1 MSLSRS
7 KTALAFTLLVLGPVL
22 QDAMAFAPSLFRS
35 AAQYRPL
42 VRPASCDRKRGTAL
56 ELVDPSDAADHITSA
71 VNHIHT
77 LANLVGGPGDNTAS
91 AETTQGLAALLS
103 TTYSDVA
110 TASNHGSFFGVPFG
124 ARDPY
129 FNGMSIPPR
138 FDPEDV
144 KEGIT
149 AATSSLSAGGSATA
163 SAGDVPILDLS
174 QMTIDRVMPGFRVPG
189 GLPPANELPISE
201 ELTKGELEMNLR
213 QADIISRL
221 PNAALVFVLIDFF
234 LVSPGIDVYKE
245 DIEDER
251 SEIVIDKVG
260 GLAIRF
266 ALLMAIGFA
275 TIWISN
281 MTYHPAL

>member
-1 MSLSRS
+1 MSLPRS
-7 KTALAFTLLVLGPVL
+7 KTALASTILVLGPVL

-35 AAQYRPL
+35 AAQYRPS
-42 VRPASCDRKRGTAL
+42 VHPSSCDRKRGTAL
-56 ELVDPSDAADHITSA
+56 ALLDPSDAADHITSA
-71 VNHIHT
+71 VDHIQT
-77 LANLVGGPGDNTAS
+77 LTNLVGSHGTGDSTAS

-103 TTYSDVA
+103 TTYSDAA

-129 FNGMSIPPR
+129 LNGMSIPPR

-149 AATSSLSAGGSATA
+149 AATSALSAGGSTAA
-163 SAGDVPILDLS
+163 SAGDIPILDLS
-174 QMTIDRVMPGFRVPG
+174 QMTIDRVMPGFRASG
-189 GLPPANELPISE
+189 GLPSAAELPISE

-251 SEIVIDKVG
+251 SEIVIDKAGDRKSVV
-260 GLAIRF
+260 
-266 ALLMAIGFA
+266 
-275 TIWISN
+275 
-281 MTYHPAL
+281 